1 MTMKN
6 SNGNDGTTN
15 TITYLLGKARTAPHL
30 ILPGIL
36 AYLNGYWHKLKF
48 RLLMKDVRIGSG
60 FRVYGK
66 LHVIGPGKVRI
77 GRNCFILGK
86 TLRPVSLVTWRKEA
100 VITLG
105 NNVGLNGAVINCY
118 EEIRI
123 DDLCNIADA
132 YIIDSSAH
140 HISADRRS
148 LPVETVPRAPVH
160 ICRNVWISLNVAVL
174 KGVTIGENCVVG
186 AFTLVRRDVPPN
198 KVVTGN
204 PQEIIADVPPTA
216 DSE

>member
-1 MTMKN
+1 MKK
-6 SNGNDGTTN
+6 SEHMDGTKT
-15 TITYLLGKARTAPHL
+15 TFSYFLSKGKAAPHL
-30 ILPGIL
+30 IIPGIL

-48 RLLMKDVRIGSG
+48 RLLMKDVRIGGG

-66 LHVIGPGKVRI
+66 LHVTGPGKVRI

-86 TLRPVSLVTWRKEA
+86 TLRPVSLVTWRKGA
-100 VITLG
+100 RIILG

-140 HISADRRS
+140 HISADRRF
-148 LPVETVPRAPVH
+148 LPVDTIPRAPVH
-160 ICRNVWISLNVAVL
+160 IGRNVWISLNVAVL

-186 AFTLVRRDVPPN
+186 AFTLVRKDVPAN

-216 DSE
+216 DSN

>member
-1 MTMKN
+1 MKKPEYN
-6 SNGNDGTTN
+6 EGTST
-15 TITYLLGKARTAPHL
+15 TYSYLLGKAKASPHL
-30 ILPGIL
+30 IIPGVL

-48 RLLMKDVRIGSG
+48 RLLMKDVKIAGG

-66 LHVIGPGKVRI
+66 LQIYGPGKVRI

-86 TLRPVSLVTWRKEA
+86 ILRPVSMVTWRKEA
-100 VITLG
+100 QITVG
-105 NNVGLNGAVINCY
+105 NNVGLNGTVINCY
-118 EEIRI
+118 ENIRI

-140 HISADRRS
+140 HISADRRF
-148 LPVETVPRAPVH
+148 LPVDTIPRAPVH
-160 ICRNVWISLNVAVL
+160 VGRNVWISLNVAVL

-186 AFTLVRRDVPPN
+186 AFTLLRKDVPPN

-204 PQEIIADVPPTA
+204 PQEVIGDIPPTA
-216 DSE
+216 DSN